1 MCATWEGPW
10 LKSIDFSL
18 LRHYHLLELVFT
30 HVVHTLKDSTLS
42 SIHWGLNCVHQQRS
56 APPEV
61 KWDRYI
67 IITISSGQWHPKR
80 GVQHQWGYLQRVQVS
95 SHRRDCRMPWEA
107 EICSRRGPR
116 GGGQQKKEHL
126 SRRPNKTTTK
136 EIIFGRWTGY
146 YWRQTFTA
154 GPFATL
160 TKTISSISPPISL
173 WI

>member
-1 MCATWEGPW
+1 MRG
-10 LKSIDFSL
+10 SMIDIDRLFITPS
-18 LRHYHLLELVFT
+18 
-30 HVVHTLKDSTLS
+30 LS
-42 SIHWGLNCVHQQRS
+42 SIGIGVYTRCTHTKRWYTIFYSIRIGALTAYISRS
-56 APPEV
+56 APLEV
-61 KWDRYI
+61 KWDRY

-80 GVQHQWGYLQRVQVS
+80 GVQHQWGYLQRVVS
-95 SHRRDCRMPWEA
+95 SHHRRDCRMPWEA

-116 GGGQQKKEHL
+116 GGGQQKTEHL

-136 EIIFGRWTGY
+136 EIIFGRWTEY

-160 TKTISSISPPISL
+160 TKNISFISPTISL